1 MRRVMLAVT
10 ASVGLAGCGKKDADD
25 PAPGGPPPVKVDDR
39 NTNFRPGAG
48 AVQNVRQ
55 AARRTN
61 ALVEMKTL
69 GDLVTI
75 MYTEDGR
82 MPSKEQI
89 AASVKR
95 DAPAVAKGIDEGVY
109 ILTGATDHA
118 GLWAY
123 EVDADKAGGIVLV
136 AGVAN
141 RATAEEVQQHLAKLP
156 KTATAPGVP
165 KAPPGAGG
173 GRVGLVAPPAEVSG
187 PRRDQ
192 VAIAPTP
199 RPKTAEP
206 AGPTSP
212 LAGEV
217 AVLPEGG
224 RRVGGGRPDR
234 PEADPPPGPSRRDSP
249 TSPAGG
255 EVTKDARPAR
265 KPEPEPAPDA
275 EPEVPAVAVSP
286 RDLEDIRLFID
297 GASLVSG
304 RMPTK
309 EQTRAALR
317 AAGSPAAELVKS
329 KAIVLTGAT
338 SREAVWA
345 YEAAAPARGGL
356 VAGPNGVETLTAE
369 ELARRLET
377 Q

>member
-109 ILTGATDHA
+109 ILTGATDHG

-123 EVDADKAGGIVLV
+123 EVDADTAGGIVLV

-141 RATAEEVQQHLAKLP
+141 RATADEVQQHLAKLP
-156 KTATAPGVP
+156 AAPGAP
-165 KAPPGAGG
+165 KGPPGGKG
-173 GRVGLVAPPAEVSG
+173 GRVGLAA
-187 PRRDQ
+187 
-192 VAIAPTP
+192 
-199 RPKTAEP
+199 
-206 AGPTSP
+206 
-212 LAGEV
+212 
-217 AVLPEGG
+217 
-224 RRVGGGRPDR
+224 
-234 PEADPPPGPSRRDSP
+234 PPPGVA
-249 TSPAGG
+249 PAPRAVAAKPP
-255 EVTKDARPAR
+255 VTV
-265 KPEPEPAPDA
+265 EPETATGGTDA
-275 EPEVPAVAVSP
+275 
-286 RDLEDIRLFID
+286 
-297 GASLVSG
+297 
-304 RMPTK
+304 
-309 EQTRAALR
+309 
-317 AAGSPAAELVKS
+317 
-329 KAIVLTGAT
+329 
-338 SREAVWA
+338 
-345 YEAAAPARGGL
+345 
-356 VAGPNGVETLTAE
+356 
-369 ELARRLET
+369 
-377 Q
+377 